1 MENQKKASRALAGG
15 GKSLPI
21 YFPKLS
27 QDPPQ
32 TPPKPFKIEPK
43 SNPGASKSP
52 FGERS
57 EYKPQKKT
65 PNSCPRG
72 AESLQTLPKTLPT
85 PSPNP
90 PKINKKTQAKKTVFL
105 EACFLFF
112 SSMLVRKPPNFQ
124 RIFITF

>member
-1 MENQKKASRALAGG
+1 MENQKKATRALAGG

-57 EYKPQKKT
+57 EYKPQKRR
-65 PNSCPRG
+65 PIVALEAPR
-72 AESLQTLPKTLPT
+72 ASKPFPKPYQHLPQTLPK
-85 PSPNP
+85 S
-90 PKINKKTQAKKTVFL
+90 IKKHKRKKQCFSKRICHVFL
-105 EACFLFF
+105 RFWP
-112 SSMLVRKPPNFQ
+112 RKPPNFQ
-124 RIFITF
+124 RNFIIF